1 MKFNAHR
8 GFTLIELMVVVGII
22 GILASIAM
30 PQYQSY
36 VVRAQ
41 VAEALSLAREIQGDI
56 TAYYKQHG
64 RFPKN
69 NRSAGL
75 PESKYLIGLY
85 VQNIRVSDGAINIR
99 FGNRVNQ
106 QIMDK
111 VLTLQP
117 LVVSGSPASPISW
130 NCGGAKPPQGMEA
143 VGVNNTDVDDQF
155 LPFTCVGNNG

>member
-1 MKFNAHR
+1 MKFNKHR

-41 VAEALSLAREIQGDI
+41 VAEALSLARDIQGDI

-75 PESKYLIGLY
+75 PEAKYLIGLY
-85 VQNIRVSDGAINIR
+85 VQNIQVTDGAINIL

-106 QIMDK
+106 QIKDK
-111 VLTLQP
+111 VLSLQP
-117 LVVSGSPASPISW
+117 LVVSGSPSSPISW
-130 NCGGAKPPQGMEA
+130 NCGSAKPPQGMET
-143 VGVNNTDVDDQF
+143 VGENKTDIDPQY
-155 LPFTCVGNNG
+155 LPFTCIGENG